1 MTHSTTNENHHNLRL
16 RGRALFMDDGDS
28 SSLTGSTIT
37 VVWFCVVAFVT
48 VAIVIFCA
56 CLRRRRNTRN
66 NNNINQDN
74 DANDT
79 TQEES
84 ELARM
89 EANVK
94 VFAEKQQSVQR
105 KHLIQAM
112 KGQFVVSGDFSKF
125 HERGYGNFCAFFY
138 HHQILILFVNHFLFG
153 YLFTRYFHRR

>member
-1 MTHSTTNENHHNLRL
+1 
-16 RGRALFMDDGDS
+16 MDDGDS

-56 CLRRRRNTRN
+56 CLRRRRNTRNN